1 MGELFRREHRG
12 DYVILW
18 NCNGAR
24 RNALSPDYYAGV
36 IAGLQAAAEDPS
48 TAAVILAGEGD
59 FFCAG
64 GDLTLLQARRE
75 MSLEERKANIEKLH
89 DVIRA
94 IRGCPKPVIAA
105 VEGGAA
111 GAGLSISM
119 ACDLI
124 VAGSSATFTLAYV
137 KAGLVPDG
145 GATWALS
152 RVLPRATLAK
162 MAMLGRPISAERLSA
177 LGLVSELV
185 ADGTALH
192 AAATLAGDIACGPQ
206 QAIASIKQLLTTA
219 EVSLSLED
227 QLARERDAMAA
238 ALGGEEARI
247 GITAFLNK
255 TQPAFR

>member
-1 MGELFRREHRG
+1 MGDLFRSEHRG
-12 DYVILW
+12 DHVILW

-36 IAGLQAAAEDPS
+36 ITGLEAAADDPS

-64 GDLTLLQARRE
+64 GDLTLLKARRA

-94 IRGCPKPVIAA
+94 IRNCPKPVIAA

-111 GAGLSISM
+111 GAGLSIAM

-124 VAGSSATFTLAYV
+124 VAGADAKFTLAYV

-145 GATWALS
+145 GATWTLS
-152 RVLPRATLAK
+152 RVLPRATLAQ
-162 MAMLGRPISAERLSA
+162 MAMLGRPIGAGRLHA
-177 LGLVSELV
+177 LGVVSELV
-185 ADGTALH
+185 ADGTVLD
-192 AAATLAGDIACGPQ
+192 AAAALAGDIARGPQ
-206 QAIASIKQLLTTA
+206 QAITSIKQLLTTA
-219 EVSLSLED
+219 EASLSLED
-227 QLARERDAMAA
+227 QLARERDAMAV

-255 TQPAFR
+255 AQPVFR